1 MHRTNDRAAHDPS
14 PGRALLLD
22 LPADA
27 ASAGVVRG
35 AVASLLQRQVD
46 QDARDT
52 ATLLVT
58 ELVTNATRHVG
69 GALHVEAGVCD
80 STLRVEVCDGSSCL
94 PVLGELPDW
103 ESESGRGMVLIDAL
117 SDRWGAEAIPTG
129 KRVWFELAVAARL
142 PA

>member
-1 MHRTNDRAAHDPS
+1 MFRTSDRADHENHTS
-14 PGRALLLD
+14 RALHLD

-35 AVASLLQRQVD
+35 AVASLLQRHVD

-58 ELVTNATRHVG
+58 ELVTNAARHVG

-80 STLRVEVCDGSSCL
+80 TTLRVEVCDGSRCL
-94 PVLGELPDW
+94 PVLAGLPDW
-103 ESESGRGMVLIDAL
+103 ESESGRGMVLLDAL

-129 KRVWFELAVAARL
+129 KRVWFELMVAARL